1 MMSKTT
7 EPSEQERAIFS
18 LSLGLNKDVWGSR
31 MIRETVI
38 ELGETLIEFQE
49 TLIPNMVTKYGEDNT
64 VKKLEKFNELLEG
77 FRFAKAG
84 RPRVNRVNGGENEDE

>member
-1 MMSKTT
+1 MSKTIET
-7 EPSEQERAIFS
+7 SEPERAIFS

-31 MIRETVI
+31 IIRETVI

-49 TLIPNMVTKYGEDNT
+49 ILVPDMVAKHGEDKT
-64 VKKLEKFNELLEG
+64 IKKLEKFNELLEG